1 MSVQSCEGY
10 LQRSSNTL
18 HQWHKLT
25 YYKIVLGNERTEFV
39 KVNSDGKTTV
49 KHTFSRNN
57 SDILVIPVS
66 KNPKSNN
73 FLAFHI
79 LNAKNKKR
87 IATYRANNIADMR
100 KFMAALGGATSSST
114 DLLADD
120 QTLGDMIDSPSMPN
134 LYHTSYNP
142 KEQLLARFKSF
153 ETLSLQPEEEI
164 IANKLI
170 LERPPAYHEVLSKL
184 PPEYYLPEGMTVEEP
199 IIRYASSEVLDTDD
213 FNSFDKD
220 NRRLWNDTYLP
231 PHGPPV
237 FTPVSIGYGLE
248 IGYKSGYQA
257 LWDPSSQK
265 VFYIDHVAKT
275 SMTEIKTP
283 SPFPPEEADSSDALT
298 ATNTSENTEDYKLK
312 LTSMKI
318 VGWDVDGT
326 FKPNECI
333 EVFNIN
339 IKNAGEEPLPSGITL
354 SISSNPLVRF
364 ENIPISLPA
373 IEAGCTY
380 EVPERLYGRIFDH
393 PSPNEPGPFSSEADF
408 SPVVFLPN
416 GAKKKLFAMQQKMQ
430 VEYPIKLVELKSPP
444 TLLPG
449 ELGVFEVTIK
459 NVSNRTYGSSGK
471 GSVELNLHLD
481 ARLLPATAI
490 WDTDGVPYSVDFNHM
505 QKDSF
510 RVEVKEIKPKETLT
524 IHLAMKMEKEAEVF
538 DQCLWQASLCFR
550 KKLIEYNFNTVRV
563 APLNNTFDP
572 KSDIVLVTKA
582 LKDLEY
588 IFWQHLIKSL
598 NLSVCTWN
606 PKEGNLFNTIKM
618 STINQST
625 SKLLLYPCSDVD
637 QLPSKD
643 LVGYLQGK
651 NEEEAL
657 PNTNINIAVIV
668 PPSCEPSTKHAI
680 KQKIL
685 ELTGLDELP
694 TDDKKS
700 KRKSRSLVVTSA
712 VPDRSPSPVS
722 VTSEVQYSN
731 SAVITYVMSLSSVS
745 KFILIDGMDTTSNIA
760 ILPASNIPLESH
772 YGQAFLALL
781 ASLPLKRKLQLY
793 ETGDTLGTFGMP
805 NSLTIDANDLVI
817 LSIAHDICKSAVEL
831 SAEPKVL
838 QEVLQDKREK
848 DSQKLYRFSKAV
860 KHQAVESGE
869 VEKNPKSRKVLE
881 HISHSCQHASKQFR
895 GKKKEIERF
904 KIPTLKQI
912 MNLYSAPYQKKTL
925 L

>member
-1 MSVQSCEGY
+1 MTFQPCEGY

-57 SDILVIPVS
+57 ADIRVVPVS

-79 LNAKNKKR
+79 LNAKNRKR

-120 QTLGDMIDSPSMPN
+120 RSLGDLIDSPSMPN
-134 LYHTSYNP
+134 LHYNSYDP
-142 KEQLLARFKSF
+142 KEQLLTRFKSF
-153 ETLSLQPEEEI
+153 ETISLQPEEEI

-170 LERPPAYHEVLSKL
+170 LQRPPTYHEVLSKL
-184 PPEYYLPEGMTVEEP
+184 PPEYYLPEGMTLPEP
-199 IIRYASSEVLDTDD
+199 IIRYASSEVLDTED

-220 NRRLWNDTYLP
+220 VRRPWHDTYLP

-237 FTPVSIGYGLE
+237 FTPVSIGYGFE
-248 IGYKSGYQA
+248 IGFKSGYQA
-257 LWDPSSQK
+257 LWDPASQK

-275 SMTEIKTP
+275 SMTEIRTP
-283 SPFPPEEADSSDALT
+283 SPFPQEEAPSDDALT
-298 ATNTSENTEDYKLK
+298 ASDGSGNPEDYKLK

-318 VGWDVDGT
+318 VGWDVDGI

-364 ENIPISLPA
+364 ENISLSLPA
-373 IEAGCTY
+373 LEAGGTY
-380 EVPERLYGRIFDH
+380 EVPEKLYGRIFDH
-393 PSPNEPGPFSSEADF
+393 PAPNEPGPFNSEADF
-408 SPVVFLPN
+408 SPVIFLPN

-449 ELGVFEVTIK
+449 ELGVFEITIK
-459 NVSNRTYGSSGK
+459 NISNRVYGSDGK
-471 GSVELNLHLD
+471 GTVELSLHLD

-490 WDTDGVPYSVDFNHM
+490 WDTEGVPYSVDFNHS

-510 RVEVKEIKPKETLT
+510 KVEVKEIKPRETLT
-524 IHLAMKMEKEAEVF
+524 IHLAMKMEKEADVF
-538 DQCLWQASLCFR
+538 DQCLWQASLYFR

-572 KSDIVLVTKA
+572 NADIIMVTKA
-582 LKDLEY
+582 MKDLEY
-588 IFWQHLIKSL
+588 IFWQHLFKSL

-618 STINQST
+618 STINLSA
-625 SKLLLYPCSDVD
+625 SKLLLFPCSEVD
-637 QLPSKD
+637 QLPSKE

-651 NEEEAL
+651 NEDDTL
-657 PNTNINIAVIV
+657 PNTHINIAAII
-668 PPSCEPSTKHAI
+668 PPYCELSTKHAI

-685 ELTGLDELP
+685 ELTELEELP

-700 KRKSRSLVVTSA
+700 KRKSKSLVITS
-712 VPDRSPSPVS
+712 VPDRSPSPAS
-722 VTSEVQYSN
+722 VTGEAQYST
-731 SAVITYVMSLSSVS
+731 SSVITYVMPLSSVS
-745 KFILIDGMDTTSNIA
+745 KFILIDGMDASSDIA
-760 ILPASNIPLESH
+760 TLPVSDFPLESH
-772 YGQAFLALL
+772 YGQAFLSLL
-781 ASLPLKRKLQLY
+781 ASLPLQRKLQLY
-793 ETGDTLGTFGMP
+793 ENGNTLGSFGMP
-805 NSLTIDANDLVI
+805 NSLSIGANDLVI
-817 LSIAHDICKSAVEL
+817 LSIAHDICKNAIEL

-838 QEVLQDKREK
+838 QEILQDKKEEG
-848 DSQKLYRFSKAV
+848 STKLYRFSKAV
-860 KHQAVESGE
+860 KHQAVEASE
-869 VEKNPKSRKVLE
+869 IEKNPKNRKVLE
-881 HISHSCQHASKQFR
+881 HISHSCHQASKHFR

-912 MNLYSAPYQKKTL
+912 MNLYCAPYQKKTL